1 MALTDWQGLTLI
13 QARQKISTHAY
24 DVLEQRE
31 VLHMLSTMKIST
43 FDTNPSYLKIGDV
56 YINPI
61 IKHPVVIIKLK
72 DDIAYGASLTTE
84 ESYVGILMKSNS
96 RFYPDSYITS
106 TIITTNASHIKV
118 HGVYDCPSDLRELKK
133 LLKQHYKKLLNI
145 V

>member
-24 DVLEQRE
+24 VLEQRE
-31 VLHMLSTMKIST
+31 VLHMLNTMKLST
-43 FDTNPSYLKIGDV
+43 FDTRPNYLKLGDV
-56 YINPI
+56 YMNPI
-61 IKHPVVIIKLK
+61 IKHPVLIIKIK
-72 DDIAYGASLTTE
+72 NDVAYGVSLTTE

-106 TIITTNASHIKV
+106 TIITTNASSIKL